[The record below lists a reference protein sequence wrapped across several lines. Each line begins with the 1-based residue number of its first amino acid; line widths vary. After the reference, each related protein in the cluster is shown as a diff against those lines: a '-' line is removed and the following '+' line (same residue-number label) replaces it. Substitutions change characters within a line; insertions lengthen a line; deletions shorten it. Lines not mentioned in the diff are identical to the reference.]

1 MKIELSDLTE
11 LLTETAETLIFPF
24 GKHAGTRVSDIP
36 VPYVRWVI
44 EAYDTKFFEMGW
56 VREWI
61 DDNIDILR
69 DIVEGG
75 QVRAVKADTFTYD
88 LSPSQANAS
97 NGIVD
102 ALASGTQFMR
112 LEGGAG
118 YGKSFAVRDIVKR
131 AILAGWQIKATAVSY
146 VATQVLSGQLDSYT
160 IPCTTLAR
168 AIGLDKEY
176 DGPREIYVMGDR
188 SRGALAA
195 LFNRPKTLLVI
206 DEYSMIND
214 EYAKAIGAAA
224 TQYEGAVLVVGD
236 LMQLPPVNQTTDCIF
251 SSIEPSY
258 TLTDPK
264 RFSKDSDL
272 YKVEQTVR
280 NEPDKAVDNIHTIAK
295 GSDEVMVYAT
305 GDDLL
310 EVFKRTCKEF
320 PHEDNRILYYRRAD
334 VIKANN
340 AVRKAL
346 FGDNPAPLEA
356 GERLLVVRTSDCA
369 GTRYYTGTTLD
380 VIGVALSSTD
390 KNLIGDESMFEDGPP
405 EFKLYATLGETNKT
419 IPILFAVSEHKA
431 DPKMPGGEE
440 FNDTLKELAEE
451 ANQNEDAGMKR
462 SDAWAPYREYKDSFV
477 FCAYN
482 YATTVHKAQGATVDR
497 VFVSPR
503 GLFCVP
509 QVGDKLA
516 YVALTRARKE
526 IHIS

>member
-1 MKIELSDLTE
+1 MKLSEEYLTE

-24 GKHAGTRVSDIP
+24 GKHAGTPVSDIP
-36 VPYVRWVI
+36 VPYIRWVI
-44 EAYDTKFFEMGW
+44 EAYDTYFFDNGW
-56 VREWI
+56 VYDWI
-61 DDNIDILR
+61 KFNIDILR

-75 QVRAVKADTFTYD
+75 QVRAVKADTVTYD

-97 NGIVD
+97 NGIID
-102 ALASGTQFMR
+102 ALATGTQFMR

-146 VATQVLSGQLDSYT
+146 VATQVLSAQLDSYT

-236 LMQLPPVNQTTDCIF
+236 LKQLPPVNQTTDCIF

-280 NEPDKAVDNIHTIAK
+280 NEPGKAVDNIHTIAN

-340 AVRKAL
+340 AVRKVL
-346 FGDNPAPLEA
+346 FGDNPQPLEH

-380 VIGVALSSTD
+380 VIEVDQRKG
-390 KNLIGDESMFEDGPP
+390 N
-405 EFKLYATLGETNKT
+405 LYATLGETNKT
-419 IPILFAVSEHKA
+419 IPILFAVSEHRA

-440 FNDTLKELAEE
+440 FNETLKELAEE
-451 ANQNEDAGMKR
+451 ANQKEDMGMKR
-462 SDAWAPYREYKDSFV
+462 SDAWALYREYKDSFV

-497 VFVSPR
+497 VFVSPS

-526 IHIS
+526 LHIGS